1 MNSRVVWA
9 IFKRN
14 FVSYLSNPTGYVFIC
29 VFVLLTGLAA
39 FWPNEFFNSN
49 LANLDQLNK
58 YLPYIMLVF
67 IPAITMSIWAEE
79 RRQGT
84 DELLLTIP
92 ASDLDVVLGKYLAAV
107 AIFTASL
114 LFSMFS
120 NLAVLF
126 TLGHPDLGLFLGT
139 YLGYWFLGLAMLAI
153 GMVASFLTGNLTV
166 GFILGAIFNAPLVF
180 AAWGDTMLGSL
191 GTYFASGTWIQRVA
205 TGLGAAIQNSSFSAQ
220 VLQFGRG
227 VISLSGLTYF
237 LTIVAVML
245 YLSMVLIGRR
255 HWLGGRDGH
264 SMLGH
269 YVTRSVML
277 ALTAISLTVLFTN
290 HDLLRLDVTE
300 ERLSSLSPSTK
311 KLIRELND
319 KRPVMIEAYV
329 SPTVPD
335 AYVETRLNLLSTL
348 EELRALGGGKLQV
361 QVHDTPN
368 YSQAAEEAE
377 QQYDITSRQVQ
388 SRTRGAYKPDEIY
401 MGVAVISGLEKVVI
415 PFFDRGIP
423 VEYELVR
430 SIATVAQS
438 ERKKIGVLTTD
449 ARLFGGFDMS
459 TSGMRQ
465 DERLIEELRKQYE
478 VVQVDPSSPIT
489 EQYDALLAV
498 QPSSLNP
505 NQMSNFVAAVR
516 SGQPTAI
523 FEDPF
528 PTDGS
533 VPATSQPKR
542 PAGGMAGM
550 FGGAQPPEP
559 KGDIRQLWD
568 LLGVE
573 FTGDR
578 VVWQEYNPY
587 PMFQFVD
594 EIVFV
599 GEGSGA
605 PEPFSDENE
614 ISKGLQQVVLLFPGS
629 VRQRNASTLN
639 FTPLMTTSDKSG
651 MIEYDDIMEQQMLAQ
666 RMRSEMDLKIAHRP
680 TRERYILAAHIHGK
694 LASENLPM
702 SDEGSPLLAQA
713 ATDSPMD
720 KSDSVKSKDDAKPK
734 SDAATAELNVVLVT
748 DIDFIGSQ
756 FFDIRTRG
764 NDPDAPVNMQF
775 DNVTFVLNTL
785 DKLAGDERFIDIRK
799 RRPAHRTLTR
809 IETATA
815 DARGSATAAVS
826 EAVKASNEAKAK
838 AQAQFK
844 ERIAEAEKEG
854 GGVLEGLQRVAII
867 TQTYQRRM
875 DAETERLQREL
886 ERKIQQIDRNLDR
899 QVRQVQDR
907 FKLLAVSVPP
917 ILPLLMG
924 VLVFFN
930 RRAREREGVSKSR
943 LR

>member
-1 MNSRVVWA
+1 MNPRVSWA

-107 AIFTASL
+107 AIFTAAL

-126 TLGHPDLGLFLGT
+126 TLGQPDLGLFLGT

-180 AAWGDTMLGSL
+180 AAWGDTMFGSL
-191 GTYFASGTWIQRVA
+191 GTYFTASTWMQRIASGI
-205 TGLGAAIQNSSFSAQ
+205 GAAIQNSSFAAQ

-269 YVTRSVML
+269 YVTRSLML
-277 ALTAISLTVLFTN
+277 AVIAIGLTVLFTN

-300 ERLSSLSPSTK
+300 ERLSSLSPATK
-311 KLIRELND
+311 KLVSELSD
-319 KRPVMIEAYV
+319 KRPVMIEAYI
-329 SPTVPD
+329 SPAVPD
-335 AYVETRLNLLSTL
+335 AYVETRLNLISTL
-348 EELRALGGGKLQV
+348 DEIRALGGGKVRV

-368 YSQAAEEAE
+368 HSEAAEEAE
-377 QQYDITSRQVQ
+377 QQYNITSRQVQ
-388 SRTRGAYKPDEIY
+388 SRSRGAYKPDDIY
-401 MGVAVISGLEKVVI
+401 MGLAVISGLEKVVV

-438 ERKKIGVLTTD
+438 ERKKIGVVTTD

-459 TSGMRQ
+459 SQGMRQ

-478 VVQVDPSSPIT
+478 VVQVDASSPIT
-489 EQYDALLAV
+489 ERYDALLAV

-505 NQMSNFVAAVR
+505 NQMTNFVAAIR
-516 SGQPTAI
+516 GGQPTAI

-550 FGGAQPPEP
+550 FGGMQPPEP

-578 VVWQEYNPY
+578 VIWQEYNPY

-605 PEPFSDENE
+605 PEPFSEQDE

-639 FTPLMTTSDKSG
+639 FTPLLTTSDKSG
-651 MIEYDDIMEQQMLAQ
+651 MIEYDDIMEQQMMAQ

-694 LASENLPM
+694 LASDNLPM
-702 SDEGSPLLAQA
+702 ADEGSPLLAQA
-713 ATDSPMD
+713 APDAPATKDTE
-720 KSDSVKSKDDAKPK
+720 KSAAAAEKK
-734 SDAATAELNVVLVT
+734 SDAQTAELNVVLVS

-785 DKLAGDERFIDIRK
+785 DKLAGDARFIDIRK
-799 RRPAHRTLTR
+799 RRPAHRTLTT
-809 IETATA
+809 IEDKTAL
-815 DARGSATAAVS
+815 ARGSATAAVS
-826 EAVKASNEAKAK
+826 EAVKASTEAKSK
-838 AQAQFK
+838 AQAQFS
-844 ERIAEAEKEG
+844 ERIAAAGKQN
-854 GGVLEGLQRVAII
+854 GGVLEQLQNEQII
-867 TQTYQRRM
+867 RQTYQRRL
-875 DAETERLQREL
+875 DSENERLQREL
-886 ERKIQQIDRNLDR
+886 ERKIQQIERGLDR